1 MISWKR
7 HAAKTMTWRIVAT
20 TTTVVIAGVLSG
32 DWAVGATVGAFEFPT
47 KMLLYY
53 LHERVWY
60 RFIGLGVTAA
70 ESSLS
75 PAEAE

>member
-20 TTTVVIAGVLSG
+20 STTVIIAWNVTG
-32 DWAVGATVGAFEFPT
+32 DWRVGLGVGGIEFPT

-60 RFIGLGVTAA
+60 RCIGLGVTGA
-70 ESSLS
+70 ESGASL
-75 PAEAE
+75 AEAE

>member
-20 TTTVVIAGVLSG
+20 TATVVIVGVG
-32 DWAVGATVGAFEFPT
+32 TGEWAVGVGVGAVEFPT
-47 KMLLYY
+47 KILLYY

-60 RFIGLGVTAA
+60 KFIGLGVTAA